1 MYSIKTLTI
10 ALFTLLVCY
19 NVNAQD
25 NPDQS
30 DDDDKLSLTE
40 GSINNQFEYVIRKSY
55 SYQEF
60 KNVKKS
66 WLYELK
72 AHTLDSLKAIQND
85 LSKTQQSVDSLVQEI
100 SMLKTNLSGTKS
112 KLDNT
117 IEEKDN
123 MALFGMSMSKANYS
137 VIMWTIIGILLVLL
151 LLFIYKFR
159 SSNAI
164 TSQSQKALGD
174 IEEEFE
180 EHRRNALE
188 REQIV
193 RRQLQDELN
202 KQKKPK

>member
-1 MYSIKTLTI
+1 MYCIKTLT
-10 ALFTLLVCY
+10 LTLVSLLLYV
-19 NVNAQD
+19 NINAQETT
-25 NPDQS
+25 NEPS
-30 DDDDKLSLTE
+30 EDKLSLTE
-40 GSINNQFEYVIRKSY
+40 GTIDNQFEYVIQKSY

-72 AHTLDSLKAIQND
+72 AHTLDSLKAVKND
-85 LSKTQQSVDSLVQEI
+85 LASTQKGVDSLEQEI
-100 SMLKTNLSGTKS
+100 VDLKSNLANTKS
-112 KLDNT
+112 SLDST

-123 MALFGMSMSKANYS
+123 MALFGMPMSKSNYS
-137 VIMWTIIGILLVLL
+137 TIMWSIIGVLFVLL

-159 SSNAI
+159 NSNSV
-164 TSQSQKALGD
+164 TRESKKALSD
-174 IEEEFE
+174 TEDEFE

-202 KQKKPK
+202 KQKKTK

>member
-1 MYSIKTLTI
+1 MYSIKSLTI
-10 ALFTLLVCY
+10 ALFTLLVFY

-60 KNVKKS
+60 KNVKKA

-100 SMLKTNLSGTKS
+100 STLKTNLSGTKS

-137 VIMWTIIGILLVLL
+137 VIMWALIGI
-151 LLFIYKFR
+151 
-159 SSNAI
+159 
-164 TSQSQKALGD
+164 
-174 IEEEFE
+174 
-180 EHRRNALE
+180 
-188 REQIV
+188 
-193 RRQLQDELN
+193 
-202 KQKKPK
+202 

>member
-1 MYSIKTLTI
+1 MHSIKTLAL
-10 ALFTLLVCY
+10 ALFSLFLFL

-25 NPDQS
+25 SSNEG
-30 DDDDKLSLTE
+30 DDEKLSLTD
-40 GSINNQFEYVIRKSY
+40 GTIDNQFEYVIQKSY
-55 SYQEF
+55 SYQEY

-72 AHTLDSLKAIQND
+72 AHTLDSLKAVQDD
-85 LSKTQQSVDSLVQEI
+85 LSNTQKSVDSLVQEI
-100 SMLKTNLSGTKS
+100 AILKTNLSETKT

-123 MALFGMSMSKANYS
+123 MALFGIPMSKTNYS
-137 VIMWTIIGILLVLL
+137 VIMWCIIGVLFALLLV
-151 LLFIYKFR
+151 FIYKFR
-159 SSNAI
+159 NSN
-164 TSQSQKALGD
+164 TVTRQSKKALAD

-180 EHRRNALE
+180 EHRRTALE

-202 KQKKPK
+202 KQKKTK